1 MARQFTRGPLQ
12 VENRTARERLE
23 YDWSDKK
30 DAAELTALN
39 CLLNNSSTTVLF
51 RPGAVRY
58 MDEQSSEAYWEHF
71 SAETLAECEQTRQK
85 SVHLR
90 STLDAILLTA
100 ARDLRTQAD
109 RVESALNARIACM
122 DEVRVRLERDLN
134 DVSVCVVM
142 SSRVSLRTHSD
153 PDHLPMPMPARS
165 ACATWPTWSR

>member
-1 MARQFTRGPLQ
+1 MRIDRCCPSSSQ

-58 MDEQSSEAYWEHF
+58 IDEQSSEAYWEHF

-109 RVESALNARIACM
+109 NVERALNSRIACM
-122 DEVRVRLERDLN
+122 DEVRVRLERDLA
-134 DVSVCVVM
+134 DVSVAAAAVATVCAAMSVDCIIISLAA
-142 SSRVSLRTHSD
+142 SSRLCCS
-153 PDHLPMPMPARS
+153 
-165 ACATWPTWSR
+165 SRR